1 MTKSPGA
8 ENIRVYAL
16 AQISSLLDRV
26 VYHVSRA
33 AQSPD
38 EKRVHEARGSLRRFV
53 QALRFFRQFIPGEP
67 SKRIRKRLKS
77 IMNLS
82 AEVRSRDIA
91 LHLLE
96 ESEAPDRTGV
106 RKRMELERKAS
117 MKELAAALKRLNRR
131 NYSVKWRES
140 LRLEA

>member
-1 MTKSPGA
+1 MTKSSGA
-8 ENIRVYAL
+8 ENIRVYTL
-16 AQISSLLDRV
+16 SQISSLLDRV

-33 AQSPD
+33 AKSPD
-38 EKRVHEARGSLRRFV
+38 EKRVHEARVSIRRFV

-106 RKRMELERKAS
+106 RKRMELERKVS
-117 MKELAAALKRLNRR
+117 MKELAAALRRLNRR